1 MRLRNADWTFRNPH
15 SAIRI
20 GNMSISEPF
29 IRRPI
34 ATSLLAIGLM
44 LAGLVAYRV
53 LPVAPLPQVDFP
65 MINVQANYPGVDPL
79 TAATSLA
86 APLERRFA
94 NIAGVNEITSVSQ
107 LNGTVITLQFDLSRN
122 INAAARDVQAA
133 INAAQNEL
141 PPGLPNPPSYRKA
154 NPNDLP
160 VLILAL
166 TSDAVPLSQI
176 YNEATELLVPALSQV
191 PGVSQ
196 VGVGGGAKSA
206 VRVQVDPAALAAMG
220 LSIDNVRTVLQGQNK
235 DEPKGAIDGDI
246 FSFTVNTNDQLFTA
260 ADYKNLIIGQR
271 NGVPIPLSAVGRVID
286 ATEDRLQAAWFN
298 SKRAVVMFVRK
309 QADANVV
316 ETVNHIKEILPQ
328 LRRWLPPAIHLD
340 IQSDRTLTIRASVA
354 DVQTSLLISIELVV
368 MVCFL
373 FLRRI
378 STTFIACTAVP
389 LSLAGTFAAMW
400 LLQFSLDNI
409 SLMALTI
416 SVGFVVDD
424 AIVVIE
430 NIVRYVEQGFS
441 PIEATFKGARQ
452 IGFTVLSM
460 SISLVAVFIPLLFMG
475 GLIGRQFHEFSVT
488 LSIAILVSG
497 IVSLTVTPMLC
508 SRLLK
513 EEHPGQLPGRFYR
526 VTESMFNQM
535 LGFYSRTLRW
545 VLKHSFL
552 MLLVIVVTICLTIW
566 LYGIVPKG
574 FFPQQDTG
582 SIMGITEGAQDIS
595 FDAMVEKQ
603 NRVTDIVKRDPA
615 VASVTSAIGSGGGGS
630 SNQGRMFITLKPR
643 NERTDNATQ
652 VVARLRA
659 KTSRIPGIGCFFQ
672 AAQDI
677 RVGGRA
683 TKGQYIYSLVSTDQN
698 ELNTWVPKLMAKLQK
713 DAKLKDLT
721 TDQQQRG
728 LQLDVVV
735 DRKKAAQLGIQPQ
748 QVDSALYSAFG
759 QRQVSVM
766 YTERNQFHVVLE
778 ALPEYL
784 KDPTALDKIYVTG
797 SHGIVVPLSAISHFQ
812 TSNTPTAINHQ
823 GQFPAVTFSF
833 NLDQGTSLKEATD
846 AIDRAA
852 AAIHMPDDIRGS
864 FQGTAQVFQDSLSS
878 EPVLILTAII
888 AVYIVLGILYESF
901 IHPITIL
908 STLPSAGLGA
918 LLALLICQVELSIVS
933 IIGIILLIGIVKK
946 NAIMMVDFALET
958 EREYGLTPAE
968 AIYQACVVR
977 FRPIMMT
984 TLAALF
990 GAVPLAI
997 GQGDG
1002 SEIRKPLGVAIIGGL
1017 IVSQMLT
1024 LYTTPIIYLYLDR
1037 LRRRTE
1043 AKVEHGAPQ
1052 PA

>member
-1 MRLRNADWTFRNPH
+1 
-15 SAIRI
+15 
-20 GNMSISEPF
+20 MSISEPF

-44 LAGLVAYRV
+44 LAGLVAYRS

-65 MINVQANYPGVDPL
+65 TINVQANYPGVDPA

-107 LNGTVITLQFDLSRN
+107 LNGPVITLQFDLSRD

-176 YNEATELLVPALSQV
+176 YNQATELLVPALSQV

-235 DEPKGAIDGDI
+235 DEPKGAIDGDQI
-246 FSFTVNTNDQLFTA
+246 SFTVNTNDQLFNA
-260 ADYKNLIIGQR
+260 VDYQNLIIGQK

-316 ETVNHIKEILPQ
+316 ETVDRIKEILPQ

-340 IQSDRTLTIRASVA
+340 IQSDRTLTIRASVT
-354 DVQTSLLISIELVV
+354 DVQTSLMISVGLVV
-368 MVCFL
+368 MACFL

-400 LLQFSLDNI
+400 LLHFSLDNI

-430 NIVRYVEQGFS
+430 NIVRYVEQGLS
-441 PIEATFKGARQ
+441 PMEATLKGAKQ
-452 IGFTVLSM
+452 IGFTVLSI

-475 GLIGRQFHEFSVT
+475 GIIGRQFHEFSVT
-488 LSIAILVSG
+488 LSVAILVSG
-497 IVSLTVTPMLC
+497 IVSLTLTPMLC
-508 SRLLK
+508 SRLIK
-513 EEHPGQLPGRFYR
+513 EERSDQPRGRFYR
-526 VTESMFNQM
+526 LTEGLFNGM
-535 LGFYSRTLRW
+535 LGFYARSLRW

-552 MLLVIVVTICLTIW
+552 MLLVTVATICVTVW
-566 LYGIVPKG
+566 LYNIVPKG

-582 SIMGITEGAQDIS
+582 SIMGLTEGAQDIS

-603 NRVTDIVKRDPA
+603 NQVTEIVKRDSA
-615 VASVTSAIGSGGGGS
+615 VASITSAVGSGGGGS
-630 SNQGRMFITLKPR
+630 GNQGRMYITLKPR
-643 NERTDNATQ
+643 NQRKDNATQ

-672 AAQDI
+672 ASQDI

-698 ELNTWVPKLMAKLQK
+698 ELNTWVPKLMAQLQK
-713 DAKLKDLT
+713 DKKLKDLT

-728 LQLDVVV
+728 LQSDVVV
-735 DRKKAAQLGIQPQ
+735 DRKKASQLGIQPQ
-748 QVDSALYSAFG
+748 QVDSVLYSAFG

-766 YTERNQFHVVLE
+766 YTDRNQFHVVLE

-797 SHGIVVPLSAISHFQ
+797 GHGIVVPLSAIAHFQ

-823 GQFPAVTFSF
+823 GQFPAVTFF
-833 NLDQGTSLKEATD
+833 LNLDQGTSLKEATD
-846 AIDRAA
+846 AISKAA

-864 FQGTAQVFQDSLSS
+864 FQGTAQVFQDSLAS
-878 EPVLILTAII
+878 EPVLILTAIV
-888 AVYIVLGILYESF
+888 AVYIVLGVLYESF

-946 NAIMMVDFALET
+946 NAIMMVDFALES
-958 EREYGLTPAE
+958 EREQGLTPAE
-968 AIYQACVVR
+968 SIYQACVVR

-984 TLAALF
+984 TLAAMF
-990 GAVPLAI
+990 GAVPLAL

-1043 AKVEHGAPQ
+1043 AKIEHGAAQ

>member
-1 MRLRNADWTFRNPH
+1 
-15 SAIRI
+15 
-20 GNMSISEPF
+20 MSISEPF

-44 LAGLVAYRV
+44 LAGLIAYRV

-65 MINVQANYPGVDPL
+65 TINVQANYPGVDPE

-94 NIAGVNEITSVSQ
+94 NIAGLNEITSVSQ
-107 LNGTVITLQFDLSRN
+107 LNGTVITLQFDLSRD
-122 INAAARDVQAA
+122 ISAAARDVQAA

-154 NPNDLP
+154 NPNDSP

-235 DEPKGAIDGDI
+235 DGPKGAIDGDI
-246 FSFTVNTNDQLFTA
+246 VSFTVNTNDQLFTA
-260 ADYKNLIIGQR
+260 ADYKNLIIGQK
-271 NGVPIPLSAVGRVID
+271 NGVPITLSSVGHVLD

-316 ETVNHIKEILPQ
+316 ETVDRIKEILPQ

-354 DVQTSLLISIELVV
+354 DVQTSLLISVGLVV

-389 LSLAGTFAAMW
+389 LSLAGTFAAMY
-400 LLQFSLDNI
+400 LLNFSLDNI

-430 NIVRYVEQGFS
+430 NIVRHAEQGLS
-441 PIEATFKGARQ
+441 PMEATFRGARQ

-475 GLIGRQFHEFSVT
+475 GIIGRQFHEFSVT
-488 LSIAILVSG
+488 LSVAILVSG
-497 IVSLTVTPMLC
+497 VVSLTATPMLC
-508 SRLLK
+508 SRLIK
-513 EEHPGQLPGRFYR
+513 EERSGRPQGRFYR
-526 VTESMFNQM
+526 ATEGVFNGM
-535 LGFYSRTLRW
+535 LGFYARSLRW

-552 MLLVIVVTICLTIW
+552 MLLVTVVTIGLTIW

-595 FDAMVEKQ
+595 FDLMVQKQ
-603 NRVTDIVKRDPA
+603 NQITDIVKRDPA

-643 NERTDNATQ
+643 SERQDNATQ

-659 KTSRIPGIGCFFQ
+659 KTLRIPGIGCFFQ

-698 ELNTWVPKLMAKLQK
+698 ELNTWVPKLMAQLQK
-713 DAKLKDLT
+713 DSKLKDLT

-728 LQLDVVV
+728 LQSDVVV

-778 ALPEYL
+778 ALPDYL

-797 SHGIVVPLSAISHFQ
+797 AHGIVVPLSAIAHFQ

-833 NLDQGTSLKEATD
+833 NLDQGTSLKAATD

-852 AAIHMPDDIRGS
+852 ATIRLPDDIRGS

-878 EPVLILTAII
+878 EPVLIITAII

-918 LLALLICQVELSIVS
+918 LLALLICQVDLSIVS

-946 NAIMMVDFALET
+946 NAIMMVDFALES
-958 EREYGLTPAE
+958 ERDQGLAPAE
-968 AIYQACVVR
+968 AIYQACIVR

-990 GAVPLAI
+990 GAVPLAL

-1043 AKVEHGAPQ
+1043 AKVEHAAPQ

>member
-1 MRLRNADWTFRNPH
+1 
-15 SAIRI
+15 
-20 GNMSISEPF
+20 MSISEPF

-44 LAGLVAYRV
+44 LAGLVAYRS

-65 MINVQANYPGVDPL
+65 TINVQTNYPGVDPA

-107 LNGTVITLQFDLSRN
+107 LNGAVITLQFDLSRD

-154 NPNDLP
+154 NPNDAP

-176 YNEATELLVPALSQV
+176 YTQATELLVPALSQI

-235 DEPKGAIDGDI
+235 DEPKGAIDGNTI
-246 FSFTVNTNDQLFTA
+246 SFTVNANDQLFNA
-260 ADYKNLIIGQR
+260 ADYQNLIIGQR
-271 NGVPIPLSAVGRVID
+271 NGVPITLSTVGRVLD

-298 SKRAVVMFVRK
+298 SKRAVVLFVRK

-316 ETVNHIKEILPQ
+316 ETVDRIKEILPQ

-354 DVQTSLLISIELVV
+354 DVQTSLLISVGLVV

-400 LLQFSLDNI
+400 LLRFSLDNI

-430 NIVRYVEQGFS
+430 NIVRYVEQGLS
-441 PIEATFKGARQ
+441 PMEATLRGAKQ
-452 IGFTVLSM
+452 IGFTVLSI

-475 GLIGRQFHEFSVT
+475 GIIGRQFHEFSVT
-488 LSIAILVSG
+488 LSVAILVSG
-497 IVSLTVTPMLC
+497 VVSLTLTPMLC
-508 SRLLK
+508 SRLIK
-513 EEHPGQLPGRFYR
+513 AEGRDQRRGRFYR
-526 VTESMFNQM
+526 ITEGLFKGM
-535 LGFYSRTLRW
+535 LGFYARSLRW

-552 MLLVIVVTICLTIW
+552 MLLVTVATIGITIW
-566 LYGIVPKG
+566 LYNIVPKG

-582 SIMGITEGAQDIS
+582 SIIGISEGAQDIS
-595 FDAMVEKQ
+595 FDAMTEKQ
-603 NRVTDIVKRDPA
+603 NQVTDIVRRDPA
-615 VASVTSAIGSGGGGS
+615 VESVTSAIGSGGGGS
-630 SNQGRMFITLKPR
+630 SNQGRMFVTLKPR
-643 NERTDNATQ
+643 RERSDNATQ

-672 AAQDI
+672 ATQDI

-683 TKGQYIYSLVSTDQN
+683 AKGQYIYSLVSTDQN
-698 ELNTWVPKLMAKLQK
+698 ELNTWVPKLMAQLRK
-713 DAKLKDLT
+713 DSKLKDLA

-728 LQLDVVV
+728 LQSDVVV
-735 DRKKAAQLGIQPQ
+735 DRKKASQLGIQPQ

-766 YTERNQFHVVLE
+766 YTDRNQFHVVLE
-778 ALPEYL
+778 ALPEFL

-797 SHGIVVPLSAISHFQ
+797 AHGIVVPLSAIAHFQ
-812 TSNTPTAINHQ
+812 TSNTPTVINHQ

-846 AIDRAA
+846 AISKAA

-888 AVYIVLGILYESF
+888 AVYIVLGVLYESF

-918 LLALLICQVELSIVS
+918 LLALLVCQVELSIVS

-946 NAIMMVDFALET
+946 NAIMMVDFALES
-958 EREYGLTPAE
+958 ERDQGLSPAE
-968 AIYQACVVR
+968 SIYQACVVR

-990 GAVPLAI
+990 GAVPLAL

-1017 IVSQMLT
+1017 IVSQLLT

-1043 AKVEHGAPQ
+1043 GKIEHVAPQ

>member
-1 MRLRNADWTFRNPH
+1 
-15 SAIRI
+15 
-20 GNMSISEPF
+20 MSISEPF

-34 ATSLLAIGLM
+34 ATSLLAIGLL

-65 MINVQANYPGVDPL
+65 MINVQASYPGVDPT

-107 LNGTVITLQFDLSRN
+107 LNGTVITLQFDLSRD

-154 NPNDLP
+154 NPKDQP
-160 VLILAL
+160 ILILAL

-176 YNEATELLVPALSQV
+176 YNQATELLVPALSQV

-246 FSFTVNTNDQLFTA
+246 VSFTVNANDQLFTA

-271 NGVPIPLSAVGRVID
+271 NGVPIPLSAVGRVLD

-298 SKRAVVMFVRK
+298 SKRALVMFIRK

-316 ETVNHIKEILPQ
+316 ETVDHIKEILPQ

-354 DVQTSLLISIELVV
+354 DVQTSLLISIGLVV

-400 LLQFSLDNI
+400 LLQYSLDNI

-430 NIVRYVEQGFS
+430 NIVRYVEQGLS
-441 PIEATFKGARQ
+441 PIEATLKGARQ

-508 SRLLK
+508 SRLIK
-513 EEHPGQLPGRFYR
+513 EEHAGQLRGRFYR
-526 VTESMFNQM
+526 VTENMFNRM
-535 LGFYSRTLRW
+535 LGFYSRTLHW

-552 MLLVIVVTICLTIW
+552 MLLVTVVTICLTIW

-603 NRVTDIVKRDPA
+603 NQVTDIVKRDPA

-643 NERTDNATQ
+643 NERKDNATQ

-659 KTSRIPGIGCFFQ
+659 KTTRIPGIGCFFQ

-698 ELNTWVPKLMAKLQK
+698 ELNTWVPKLMAQLQK

-833 NLDQGTSLKEATD
+833 NLDLGTSLKEATD

-958 EREYGLTPAE
+958 EREHGLTPAE